1 MLRVIFLK
9 GAKLMTDD
17 LFERALA
24 LYPNLRFL
32 EISGSKLISNITLT
46 ETILANPQ
54 LMVQLEGT
62 VYTHPDLAVSEIVE
76 VYKQL
81 KLAKLVEGHHVVT
94 VEPPCS
100 AQKNLL
106 DLEEKILLKILEF
119 VHPMELH
126 QSVALV
132 RVFFNSI
139 MWWHGVIGC

>member
-1 MLRVIFLK
+1 M
-9 GAKLMTDD
+9 MTDD

-24 LYPNLRFL
+24 LYPNLMLL
-32 EISGSKLISNITLT
+32 EISGSKLISKITLT

-54 LMVQLEGT
+54 LMVQLEGP
-62 VYTHPDLAVSEIVE
+62 VYTHPELAVAEIVE

-81 KLAKLVEGHHVVT
+81 KLAKLVEVHHVVN
-94 VEPPCS
+94 VDPPCS

-139 MWWHGVIGC
+139 MWWHVVLGC